1 MTVLLEVNIIPIG
14 KVGGSLSAP
23 LAEVLKIV
31 QDRGVNYEL
40 SPMGTTLEG
49 DLDTL
54 LALAREMHEVCF
66 TLGYPR
72 VVTTIKIDDRRD
84 KDVSM
89 QAKVNSIEEKL
100 AE

>member
-1 MTVLLEVNIIPIG
+1 MAVLLEVNVIPIG
-14 KVGGSLSAP
+14 KEGGSLSAP
-23 LAEVLKIV
+23 LAEVLKLV
-31 QDRGVNYEL
+31 EASGVKYEL

-49 DLDTL
+49 DLDAL
-54 LALAREMHEVCF
+54 LAVARQMHEVCF

-89 QAKVNSIEEKL
+89 QSKVNAVTEKL
-100 AE
+100 G